1 METSQG
7 NSLCS
12 YFYLKQKCHFFSF
25 FLSSTKLENRR
36 VEQVLWGRVDT
47 SGREE
52 VVRRGGRRMSM
63 VQKHAYIFINAKMIP
78 VETVPGIWEG
88 RVKENGGRGEFKYDI
103 FDTL

>member
-1 METSQG
+1 
-7 NSLCS
+7 
-12 YFYLKQKCHFFSF
+12 
-25 FLSSTKLENRR
+25 
-36 VEQVLWGRVDT
+36 
-47 SGREE
+47 
-52 VVRRGGRRMSM
+52 M